1 MCHRDFCIAKRRGVA
16 MREIAR
22 NRIPRRLAPGKSDSL
37 VLEVILLGGID
48 FRPEMLTARRREAA
62 ANDNQLGAW
71 RGAAFRFVHREM
83 AA

>member
-1 MCHRDFCIAKRRGVA
+1 
-16 MREIAR
+16 
-22 NRIPRRLAPGKSDSL
+22 